1 MKSWLH
7 PLFALCVAAAVL
19 RGPAWAAG
27 QTEGVGNRRSESGS
41 AAGSVEPGRIDYVL
55 QPGDV
60 IRVHVFQEEEINRA
74 GEVRVSQE
82 YTITLPLI
90 GSIDLRGKTVRQTE
104 ELVRELYDR
113 DYLVNPQVSVT
124 VVKYVQRVVKVFGS
138 VGSPGVVVFPE
149 EEELT
154 ISGAISR
161 AGGFS
166 RLADRR
172 KVTLTR
178 TGPDG
183 KTENIQVNGDEIL
196 KGGSDDL
203 VLQPG
208 DIINVAERIF

>member
-1 MKSWLH
+1 MNFRMRSI
-7 PLFALCVAAAVL
+7 VAILLAAMLQV
-19 RGPAWAAG
+19 GAAESPPASIRDEAAKNG
-27 QTEGVGNRRSESGS
+27 KAGAPRESGK
-41 AAGSVEPGRIDYVL
+41 VDYVL
-55 QPGDV
+55 QPGDM

-74 GEVRVSQE
+74 GEIRVSQE
-82 YTITLPLI
+82 YTINLPLI
-90 GSIDLRGKTVRQTE
+90 GSVDLHGKTVRQTE

-138 VGSPGVVVFPE
+138 VGSPGVVAFPE

-178 TGPDG
+178 TNPDG
-183 KTENIQVNGDEIL
+183 KTETWTVNGDDVL
-196 KGGSDDL
+196 KGGSDD
-203 VLQPG
+203 VALQPG

>member
-1 MKSWLH
+1 MRLRLSFLVVGCLAVAMGAPAGAAEPAKDASGER
-7 PLFALCVAAAVL
+7 AAADKSA
-19 RGPAWAAG
+19 PA
-27 QTEGVGNRRSESGS
+27 RESNKL
-41 AAGSVEPGRIDYVL
+41 DYVL

-82 YTITLPLI
+82 LTISLPLI
-90 GSIDLRGKTVRQTE
+90 GSIDLHGKTVRQTE

-138 VGSPGVVVFPE
+138 VGNPGVVAFPE

-178 TGPDG
+178 TGSDG
-183 KTENIQVNGDEIL
+183 KTETWSVNGDEVL
-196 KGGSDDL
+196 KGGSDDM